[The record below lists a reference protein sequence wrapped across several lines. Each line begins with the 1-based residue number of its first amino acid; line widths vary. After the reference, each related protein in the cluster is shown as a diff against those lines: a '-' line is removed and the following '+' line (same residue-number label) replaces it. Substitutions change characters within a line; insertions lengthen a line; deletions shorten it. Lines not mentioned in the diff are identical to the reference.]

1 MLSETVRTFW
11 KWLFCLMGVLSL
23 LACGGESSN
32 SKTPITVA
40 KNLMK
45 LELSTASTSNGNAAL
60 LVPLGEEVK
69 FTLLA
74 RYSDS
79 STSIVSSGVSWGLS
93 DSSVVETPNG
103 SSFTSKTKGLGKT
116 VLTAHYKGAASNGV
130 VIQVTDAVLKRLEV
144 ASMNKLY
151 TGSLYNLVA
160 YGDYS
165 DGQRRDV
172 SQLVSFST
180 GDTSIASVTDRV
192 LAAQSEGKTQVNAR
206 WKNIVSAPVEV
217 TIKNPQVRHIQLLKD
232 SSRAVA
238 GSKISLPLGTQETF
252 IVNSV
257 YEDGRIEN
265 ITSKVQWHSENQ
277 ELIDFARSGI
287 VKAKKVGNTSI
298 SASYSDKGKVF
309 NSNSLEVE
317 VISASLSKLRFVP
330 VNQNLPIGT
339 SLQLKVLGE
348 FSDASKKDLTNSVT
362 WSSSSV
368 EIASVVRGL
377 VKGNKKGKTHIAA
390 SMNGVSVTADIVIT
404 SAVLQSIEI
413 LPIQRQVPAGLVLS
427 FKAQG
432 QYSDGLHVDV
442 SDKVV
447 WESSNPTV
455 ATFSGNSLTGGKPG
469 SVDVTASMQL
479 ISSDALTITVTPA
492 TFQSLVI
499 RAEHKSIAKGH
510 SLQIK
515 AEAQYSDNN
524 KVNVTKQ
531 VSWSSEDSQ
540 IATVSSAGVVNALK
554 EGRVSIN
561 AMYQGRS
568 TKYALEVTSAVLTR
582 IEIQQKNVELY
593 RAIQQKIHLRAKG
606 FYSDGT
612 TNDIS
617 RAVTWSSL
625 SQDIMV
631 TVSGAVWPV
640 SAGKAQVIA
649 SIGRMKSDPLMVTVN
664 DSEVRSIHVT
674 PDSLSIV
681 ERDWRRLG
689 VEVSMVDGGKVDVSL
704 SPEFFA
710 NSKWIVADT
719 DILSIYRVILSA
731 KSTGTTSI
739 QADFKSKVSGKT
751 FSSNSVYITVK
762 PMRIC
767 GGKVNDTHIGNAA
780 GECLKVVEHSGKL
793 FTGTPS
799 KALIDYIGG
808 FTEGTD
814 TSKYLSRHYHSIH
827 TEDGKWGPKGEFVY
841 FRNNP
846 SSTGQGELSE
856 FCSVLANMNFN
867 RRSDWR
873 PASLGELSD
882 LRKQGDMHKLYGWPT
897 SSYYWTRTP
906 YSSGDG
912 QTDQHHALELMLNAL
927 QIYQSN
933 TSGSYISCVST
944 D

>member
-1 MLSETVRTFW
+1 MRTFL
-11 KWLFCLMGVLSL
+11 KYLFCLMGVLSL

-32 SKTPITVA
+32 SKTPTTVA

-74 RYSDS
+74 RYSDA

-93 DSSVVETPNG
+93 DSSVVENPKG
-103 SSFTSKTKGLGKT
+103 LSFTSKTKGLGKT
-116 VLTAHYKGAASNGV
+116 TLTAHYKGFVSNSV
-130 VIQVTDAVLKRLEV
+130 EIEVTDAVLKHLEV
-144 ASMNKLY
+144 VSLETLY
-151 TGSLYNLVA
+151 TGSHYNLVA
-160 YGDYS
+160 YGEYS

-172 SQLVSFST
+172 TKLVSFSS
-180 GDTSIASVTDRV
+180 GDASVVSVRRDV
-192 LAAQSEGKTQVNAR
+192 LVAKSEGKTEVQAQ
-206 WKNIVSAPVEV
+206 WKSVLSAPIEV
-217 TIKNPQVRHIQLLKD
+217 TVKDPQVRHIQLSKD
-232 SSRAVA
+232 STQAEDGLQV
-238 GSKISLPLGTQETF
+238 SLPLGTQETF

-257 YEDGRIEN
+257 YEDGRTEN
-265 ITSKVQWHSENQ
+265 ITSKVQWHSDNQ
-277 ELIDFARSGI
+277 EVLEFAQGGI
-287 VKAKKVGNTSI
+287 VKAKKVGSAVI
-298 SASYSDKGKVF
+298 SASYSENGNVFTSNGIGIKVVAAT
-309 NSNSLEVE
+309 LT
-317 VISASLSKLRFVP
+317 KLMFVP
-330 VNQNLPIGT
+330 ANQTLPVGT
-339 SLQLKVLGE
+339 SLQLSVLGE
-348 FSDASKKDLTNSVT
+348 FSDFSKKNLTNSVV
-362 WSSSSV
+362 WESNSI
-368 EIASVVRGL
+368 EIAKVVRGL
-377 VKGNKKGKTHIAA
+377 VKGDKKGKAQITA
-390 SMNGVSVTADIVIT
+390 SMNGMSVTVDVFVT
-404 SAVLQSIEI
+404 SAVLQSIEVM
-413 LPIQRQVPAGLVLS
+413 PIQRQVPAGLALI
-427 FKAQG
+427 FEAQG
-432 QYSDGLHVDV
+432 QYSDGQSMDV

-447 WESSNPTV
+447 WESSNPTI
-455 ATFSGNSLTGGKPG
+455 ATFNGRALTAKKPG
-469 SVDVTASMQL
+469 SIDVTASMQL
-479 ISSDALTITVTPA
+479 ISSDTLTITVTPA
-492 TFQSLVI
+492 TFQNLVI
-499 RAEHKSIAKGH
+499 RAEHNSIANGH
-510 SLQIK
+510 SLQIN
-515 AEAQYSDNN
+515 AEAQYSDNT
-524 KVNVTKQ
+524 KVNVTNQ
-531 VSWSSEDSQ
+531 VSWSSEDTQ

-640 SAGKAQVIA
+640 SAGKAQVVA
-649 SIGRMKSDPLMVTVN
+649 SIGKIKSDPVTVTVS
-664 DSEVRSIHVT
+664 DSEVSSIHVT

-710 NSKWIVADT
+710 NSKWVVADT
-719 DILSIYRVILSA
+719 DILSVYRVILSA

-751 FSSNSVYITVK
+751 FSSNSVDITVK

-780 GECLKVVEHSGKL
+780 GDCLKVVEHSGKL

-808 FTEGTD
+808 FTKGTD
-814 TSKYLSRHYHSIH
+814 TSTYLSRHFHSIH
-827 TEDGKWGPKGEFVY
+827 TEDGKWGPKGDFVY

-846 SSTGQGELSE
+846 SLTGRGEFHEFCKVLADINFHHRSDWKPASIDELSE
-856 FCSVLANMNFN
+856 
-867 RRSDWR
+867 
-873 PASLGELSD
+873 

-897 SSYYWTRTP
+897 SSFYWSGTP
-906 YSSGDG
+906 YHDG
-912 QTDQHHALELMLNAL
+912 TPNGQHHALELMLNFFKK
-927 QIYQSN
+927 IRSN
-933 TSGSYISCVST
+933 TSGNYISCVSSR
-944 D
+944 